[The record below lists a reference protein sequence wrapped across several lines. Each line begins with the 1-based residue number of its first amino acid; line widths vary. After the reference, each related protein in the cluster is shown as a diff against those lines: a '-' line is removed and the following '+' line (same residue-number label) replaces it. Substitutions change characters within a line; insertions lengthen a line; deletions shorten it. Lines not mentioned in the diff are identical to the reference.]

1 MTDVPNDQERE
12 EAATE
17 AAQHVVDEVTSWEYS
32 AEPATIES
40 RLDEGLEQ
48 AGVGVEDTERRRLV
62 EEIDEVK
69 QDEDRGT
76 PQVEA
81 ARATDDEQP

>member
-17 AAQHVVDEVTSWEYS
+17 AAQHVVDEV
-32 AEPATIES
+32 
-40 RLDEGLEQ
+40 
-48 AGVGVEDTERRRLV
+48 
-62 EEIDEVK
+62 K